1 MIHSVTRGIAAR
13 QPLERHWHVFQGW
26 TMQEKRRYERVAFF
40 CPIRLSVLPDGPDL
54 PANSFDISIGGVGLV
69 APISLER
76 GQEVEVHFSLKNP
89 HGEPVEES
97 MMGRVAYARADEDGN
112 RIGVEFLRTLQLETH
127 PLLARKL
134 RLA

>member
-1 MIHSVTRGIAAR
+1 MIHTIRGVAVR
-13 QPLERHWHVFQGW
+13 QPLERHWHVARGW

-40 CPIRLSVLPDGPDL
+40 CPIRLSILPDGPDL

-76 GQEVEVHFSLKNP
+76 GQEVDVHFGLKNRCGQP
-89 HGEPVEES
+89 AEES
-97 MMGRVAYARADEDGN
+97 MMGRVAYARADEGGN
-112 RIGVEFLRTLQLETH
+112 RIGIEFLRTLQLESH

-134 RLA
+134 KLA